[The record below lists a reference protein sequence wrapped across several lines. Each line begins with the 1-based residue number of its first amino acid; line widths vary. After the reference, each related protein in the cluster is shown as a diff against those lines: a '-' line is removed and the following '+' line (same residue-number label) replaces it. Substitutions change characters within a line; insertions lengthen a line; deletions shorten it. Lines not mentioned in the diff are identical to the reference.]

1 MFLKDS
7 QSLYKK
13 EDVFMTELKRTPLFD
28 AHNRYG
34 GKLVD
39 FAGWEMSVQFE
50 GLTAEHEAVRNAAGI
65 FDVSHMG
72 EIEVRGKDAEA
83 FVHYLVTNDV
93 AALEDNQIVYTFM
106 CYPDGGIVDDLLVYK
121 FNTEYYYLVVNA
133 SNTDKDF
140 AWMNENKGTY
150 DVEIINISDSVSQV
164 AVQGPKAEEIVQ
176 ELTDTNLSEIAFF
189 YFKNDVV
196 INGANCLISR
206 TGYTG
211 EDGFEIYADNDKID
225 ALWDKIIE
233 VGKDK
238 GLKPAGLGARDTL
251 RFEATLPLYGHEID
265 KDISPLEAGLG
276 FFVKLNKE
284 NFIGKDALVQQKEE
298 GLKRKVIG
306 FEMKENGIPRQGYE
320 VKVDDK
326 VIGVVTTGYNSPTLK
341 KNIGY
346 ALIDAEYAALGTPI
360 DIQVRKKTL
369 KAEVVS
375 KKFYTRSTKK

>member
-1 MFLKDS
+1 M
-7 QSLYKK
+7 
-13 EDVFMTELKRTPLFD
+13 
-28 AHNRYG
+28 
-34 GKLVD
+34 
-39 FAGWEMSVQFE
+39 
-50 GLTAEHEAVRNAAGI
+50 
-65 FDVSHMG
+65 
-72 EIEVRGKDAEA
+72 
-83 FVHYLVTNDV
+83 
-93 AALEDNQIVYTFM
+93 
-106 CYPDGGIVDDLLVYK
+106 
-121 FNTEYYYLVVNA
+121 
-133 SNTDKDF
+133 
-140 AWMNENKGTY
+140 
-150 DVEIINISDSVSQV
+150 
-164 AVQGPKAEEIVQ
+164 
-176 ELTDTNLSEIAFF
+176 
-189 YFKNDVV
+189 V

-211 EDGFEIYADNDKID
+211 EDGFEIYVDNDKVD

-233 VGKDK
+233 VGKDR

-284 NFIGKDALVQQKEE
+284 NFIGKDALVRQKEE
-298 GLKRKVIG
+298 GLKRKVVG

-320 VKVDDK
+320 VKVGDK

-369 KAEVVS
+369 KASGEALS
-375 KKFYTRSTKK
+375 ASSWLL

>member
-1 MFLKDS
+1 
-7 QSLYKK
+7 
-13 EDVFMTELKRTPLFD
+13 MTELKRTPLFD

-83 FVHYLVTNDV
+83 FVQYLVTNDV
-93 AALEDNQIVYTFM
+93 AALEDNQIIYTFM
-106 CYPDGGIVDDLLVYK
+106 CYPDGGIVEDLLVYK

-133 SNTDKDF
+133 SNVDKDF

-164 AVQGPKAEEIVQ
+164 AVQGPRAEEIVQ
-176 ELTDTNLSEIAFF
+176 ELTDTDLSEIPFF
-189 YFKNDVV
+189 YFKNNVV

-211 EDGFEIYADNDKID
+211 EDGFEIYTDNDKID

-233 VGKDK
+233 IGKDR

-284 NFIGKDALVQQKEE
+284 NFIGKDALVKQKEE
-298 GLKRKVIG
+298 GLKRKVVG

-320 VKVDDK
+320 VKVEDK

-375 KKFYTRSTKK
+375 KKFYTRSAKK

>member
-1 MFLKDS
+1 
-7 QSLYKK
+7 
-13 EDVFMTELKRTPLFD
+13 MTELKRTPLFD

-83 FVHYLVTNDV
+83 FVQYLVTNDV
-93 AALEDNQIVYTFM
+93 AALEDNQIIYTFM
-106 CYPDGGIVDDLLVYK
+106 CYPDGGIVEDLLVYK

-133 SNTDKDF
+133 SNVDKDF

-164 AVQGPKAEEIVQ
+164 AVQGPRAEEIVQ
-176 ELTDTNLSEIAFF
+176 ELTDTDLSEIPFF
-189 YFKNDVV
+189 YFKNNVV

-211 EDGFEIYADNDKID
+211 EDGFEIYTDNDKID

-233 VGKDK
+233 VGKDR

-284 NFIGKDALVQQKEE
+284 NFIGKDALVKQKEE
-298 GLKRKVIG
+298 GLKRKVVG

-320 VKVDDK
+320 VKVEDK

-375 KKFYTRSTKK
+375 KKFYTRSAKK

>member
-150 DVEIINISDSVSQV
+150 DVEIINISDKVSQV

-176 ELTDTNLSEIAFF
+176 ELTDTDLSEIAFF
-189 YFKNDVV
+189 YFKNGVV

-211 EDGFEIYADNDKID
+211 EDGFEIYTDNDKID

-238 GLKPAGLGARDTL
+238 GLKPA
-251 RFEATLPLYGHEID
+251 
-265 KDISPLEAGLG
+265 
-276 FFVKLNKE
+276 
-284 NFIGKDALVQQKEE
+284 
-298 GLKRKVIG
+298 
-306 FEMKENGIPRQGYE
+306 
-320 VKVDDK
+320 
-326 VIGVVTTGYNSPTLK
+326 
-341 KNIGY
+341 
-346 ALIDAEYAALGTPI
+346 AASSFLSAI
-360 DIQVRKKTL
+360 VR
-369 KAEVVS
+369 VCS
-375 KKFYTRSTKK
+375 WDG